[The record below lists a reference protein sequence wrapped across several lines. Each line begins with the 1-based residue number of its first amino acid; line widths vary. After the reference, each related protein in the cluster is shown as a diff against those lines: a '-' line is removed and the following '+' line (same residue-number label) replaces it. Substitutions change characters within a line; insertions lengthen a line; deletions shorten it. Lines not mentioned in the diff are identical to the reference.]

1 LNKSVAQ
8 PTPEPTKRSA
18 PDKYTL
24 AAKLARRLEQ
34 LGRDRD
40 AELLRTPQAIE
51 EKYEAK
57 RRALISETHS
67 DVLACLPAGML
78 RDEEK

>member
-1 LNKSVAQ
+1 MNKPTTQ
-8 PTPEPTKRSA
+8 PTPEPKRAA

-57 RRALISETHS
+57 RKALIADASL
-67 DVLACLPAGML
+67 DVRECLPAGML
-78 RDEEK
+78 RDTER